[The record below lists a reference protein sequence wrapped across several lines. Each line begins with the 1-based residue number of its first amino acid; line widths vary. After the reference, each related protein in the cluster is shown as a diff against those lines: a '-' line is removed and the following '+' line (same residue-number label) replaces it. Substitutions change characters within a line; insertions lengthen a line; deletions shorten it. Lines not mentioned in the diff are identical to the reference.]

1 MASTSVL
8 QHKYVFGFHTGVA
21 QNAAFVDASTVVYA
35 AGYQVVLA
43 DTDDRS
49 QKFLNNFVSTGGVEL
64 EGFTCLAVSPDC
76 KLLAVA
82 ERGEKPEINIFDAKT
97 RRKKKNLVHVDA
109 CAKCSIV
116 AMAFTQVRGEGP
128 RVAPFGVMCV
138 LGEGGSSCSY
148 RASDISM
155 KTALGTCI

>member
-21 QNAAFVDASTVVYA
+21 QNAAFVDASTVAYA

-116 AMAFTQVRGEGP
+116 AMAFTQVRGRGST
-128 RVAPFGVMCV
+128 RSTIWGYVCV
-138 LGEGGSSCSY
+138 GGGATPVLITQATF
-148 RASDISM
+148 R
-155 KTALGTCI
+155 